1 MGSTERPPRGHSR
14 HAGALRGIKAEVA
27 RVDPFHVGQPLYV
40 QLLAAAAVTTVTATA
55 ASAAAKATD
64 KTTAKATDETAAKDT
79 AAGAAASAAAGPH
92 RASGEIER
100 VLECDEHRCRAAA
113 DAADAGDDGA
123 ALLVHGHLRA
133 KADGREEA
141 APWADEKATPAA
153 QGA

>member
-1 MGSTERPPRGHSR
+1 MY
-14 HAGALRGIKAEVA
+14 
-27 RVDPFHVGQPLYV
+27 VGQSLYV
-40 QLLAAAAVTTVTATA
+40 QLLAAAAAATVTATATA

-79 AAGAAASAAAGPH
+79 AAGATAGTAAGSC

-123 ALLVHGHLRA
+123 ARLVHSHLCA